1 MSVILKV
8 KKSLHPTIQYTC
20 SSSWGKQMLH
30 NLYCVRTFRGFLDTI
45 LNMYNK
51 MQSWAIA
58 KNCSRHT
65 ALLAQGRKPSPSAV
79 ARMTKYGHGDK
90 LR

>member
-45 LNMYNK
+45 LNITK
-51 MQSWAIA
+51 CRAGR
-58 KNCSRHT
+58 SRKT
-65 ALLAQGRKPSPSAV
+65 IRATPRYWRKAENRRQ
-79 ARMTKYGHGDK
+79 AR
-90 LR
+90 